1 MINLFTYGSLM
12 CSDIM
17 LHAAGQQTNFAK
29 ATLKNFFCSKIRDRE
44 YPGIIPQAGT
54 IVSGVLYYNL
64 ESEAIRRLDV
74 FEGEMYQRQ
83 NVDISTNKDESTK
96 AMAYVIKPQH
106 VDLLT
111 GEEWNFEDF
120 LTMGKEKFIETYFGF
135 QDIDL

>member
-17 LHAAGQQTNFAK
+17 SKVAGHQTNFTK

-44 YPGIIPQAGT
+44 YPGIIPQTGT
-54 IVSGVLYYNL
+54 LVSGVLYYNL

-74 FEGEMYQRQ
+74 FEGEMYLRQ
-83 NVDISTNKDESTK
+83 DVDVITDKDGWTK
-96 AMAYVIKPQH
+96 AMTYVIKPQH
-106 VDLLT
+106 INLLT

-120 LTMGKEKFIETYFGF
+120 LTTGKENFKETYFGF
-135 QDIDL
+135 QDIDS